1 VRILGRGTKRGE
13 RDYPKVLAGTLNG
26 KFPRNSLGRA
36 AGIPYDRP
44 SLHVQGFCNP
54 MRETRDAAV
63 TEFLDT
69 LRRLADQWIASGK
82 DQLGELPWSRNIRWF
97 SDEYQESID
106 RILRKFLHR
115 HPPPIEPDSN
125 GRLETA
131 SHLWLPTP
139 LAWPFPEPE
148 LEDTLAQA
156 RDFATLEFQKFLDS
170 SCPQRFFKCDGC
182 GTYFVRA
189 RAPRKETPIYHGTFC
204 ENCKHKGG
212 KRRTDS
218 TRKQRKAL
226 MIEWAADNWPKWTKR
241 SGVRSEW
248 VAEQV
253 NKRVER
259 QPISWDTIK
268 GNWVTWH
275 QAEIEAEV
283 ERRNYAKG

>member
-1 VRILGRGTKRGE
+1 VRVLGRGTKRGK
-13 RDYPKVLAGTLNG
+13 RDYPKVLADTLNG
-26 KFPRNSLGRA
+26 QFPRNSLGRA

-54 MRETRDAAV
+54 SRETRDAAV

-82 DQLGELPWSRNIRWF
+82 DQLGEKPWSRNIRWF
-97 SDEYQESID
+97 SDTYQEPID
-106 RILRKFLHR
+106 RILRKFLQR
-115 HPPPIEPDSN
+115 NPPPIEPGSD

-131 SHLWLPTP
+131 SHLWLPVP
-139 LAWPFPEPE
+139 LAWPFPEPK

-156 RDFATLEFQKFLDS
+156 RDFAILEFQKFLES
-170 SCPQRFFKCDGC
+170 SCPQRLFKCDGC
-182 GTYFVRA
+182 RTYFVRA
-189 RAPRKETPIYHGTFC
+189 KAPRKETPIYHGTFC

-218 TRKQRKAL
+218 TRKQRKTQ
-226 MIEWAADNWPKWTKR
+226 MIEWAAECWTKWTEG

-248 VAEQV
+248 VADRV
-253 NKRVER
+253 NARING
-259 QPISWDTIK
+259 QPISWGTIK